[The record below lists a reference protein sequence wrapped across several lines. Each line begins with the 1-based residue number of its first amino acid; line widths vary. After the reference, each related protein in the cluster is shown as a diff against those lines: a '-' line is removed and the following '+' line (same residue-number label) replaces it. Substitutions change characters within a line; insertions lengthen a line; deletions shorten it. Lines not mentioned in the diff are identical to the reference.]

1 MSQKKKMSEEPSAG
15 SPGPL
20 RALRAQIDELDRSL
34 LALLEARV
42 ALSRGL
48 GALKSSQ
55 GLPVRDLGREAE
67 VLSRLIEHSQDEA
80 LSVHLPA
87 IYASISACC
96 LDAQGELSA
105 DPDELE
111 ELVDALGVELDHDL
125 TSDDEPI
132 ETEATGLMELEEA
145 DELSLELVPIAERT
159 GMLRRVARLRPRAA
173 SLSVEARAHL
183 LGQPFAHRGFHS
195 EELGLPENSLSA
207 FEEALKRG
215 YGVELDV
222 HLSADGIPVVFH
234 DEELHRMTGV
244 EGRVDELTLSELKT
258 LSLIANGERLPTLKE
273 ALQVIQGARPV
284 LVEVKNYGQPV
295 GPLEQAVA
303 EVLDSYEGPFFIQ
316 SFNPMTLKWF
326 LKHRP
331 SFHRGLISWGFP
343 VEEVQLNA
351 TTRYLLRNLMFSPIC
366 KPHYIAYEYQD
377 LARFKLK
384 RLHRM
389 RKSGTPLLVWT
400 VRSPEAAEISFLRA
414 DNIIFEGFDAQMPA
428 QSDQSDQ
435 SGGEG

>member
-1 MSQKKKMSEEPSAG
+1 MTRRKKQMSQEPSERT
-15 SPGPL
+15 PRPL
-20 RALRAQIDELDRSL
+20 KALRAQVDELDRSL

-48 GALKSSQ
+48 GALKLAQ
-55 GLPVRDLGREAE
+55 GLPTRDIGREEE
-67 VLSRLIEHSQDEA
+67 VLSRLIEHSQDET
-80 LSVHLPA
+80 LSAHLPM

-96 LDAQGELSA
+96 LAAQGEPSA
-105 DPDELE
+105 DLDELAD
-111 ELVDALGVELDHDL
+111 LVGELDEL
-125 TSDDEPI
+125 SDQSMEL
-132 ETEATGLMELEEA
+132 EGAQLSEEEGLRELEEA
-145 DELSLELVPIAERT
+145 NELSLELAPSAERA
-159 GMLRRVARLRPRAA
+159 GVLKRVARLAPRAA
-173 SLSVEARAHL
+173 RLSSEARAQL

-195 EELGLPENSLSA
+195 VELGLPENSLSS
-207 FEEALKRG
+207 FDEALKRG

-234 DEELHRMTGV
+234 DEELDRMTGR
-244 EGRVDELTLSELKT
+244 EGRVDELSLVELKK
-258 LSLIANGERLPTLKE
+258 LRLIGSDEPLPSLKE
-273 ALQVIQGARPV
+273 ALLQINGERPV

-303 EVLDSYEGPFFIQ
+303 EVLDAYEGAFFIQ

-331 SFHRGLISWGFP
+331 TFHRGLISWGFP

-377 LARFKLK
+377 LARFRLK

-389 RKSGTPLLVWT
+389 RKAGTPLLVWT
-400 VRSPEAAEISFLRA
+400 VRSLEAAEISFLRA
-414 DNIIFEGFDAQMPA
+414 DNIIFEGFDAQLPSA
-428 QSDQSDQ
+428 EEVR
-435 SGGEG
+435 G